1 MWHEE
6 SDEDLL
12 SIPLECLSEY
22 CSAQSEEITPGHEN
36 NHSKGSENWGR
47 RDMVPAPS
55 GKTKL
60 HSAEGIDEFFKEYC
74 LSSGGKLAPD

>member
-1 MWHEE
+1 
-6 SDEDLL
+6 
-12 SIPLECLSEY
+12 
-22 CSAQSEEITPGHEN
+22 
-36 NHSKGSENWGR
+36 
-47 RDMVPAPS
+47 MVPAPS